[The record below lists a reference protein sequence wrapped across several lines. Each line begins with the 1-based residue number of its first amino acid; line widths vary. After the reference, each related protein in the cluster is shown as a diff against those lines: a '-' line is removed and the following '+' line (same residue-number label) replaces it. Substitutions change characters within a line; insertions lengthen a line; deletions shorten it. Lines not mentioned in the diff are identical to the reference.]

1 MARPNFIRLNPR
13 AEISMP
19 KHSLSNHA
27 HLEGYAEQCRRRVD
41 ACLQQIVNTST
52 TDQPDYGLLRQAM
65 SYSLFGGG
73 KRIRPMLAYAACEA
87 LGGNLKQADPAA
99 CAVELIHAYSLV
111 HDDLP
116 AMDDDDL
123 RRGKPTCHKAFDE
136 AAAIL
141 AGDALQALAFEVLA
155 QCACLPEADV
165 PADIRLQQISTL
177 AEASGRHGMVGGQ
190 ALDLAAVG
198 QPLTL
203 SELENMHRCK
213 TGALIRASIQLGALA
228 SGCSDREKL
237 KQLDDY
243 AKAIGLAF
251 QIQDDIIDV
260 SSDTETLGK
269 RQGSDQSQQKPTYV
283 SLLGLKGAKKKA
295 DELHGRA
302 LNALISFDA
311 RAFPLRSLAEFIVSR
326 NH

>member
-1 MARPNFIRLNPR
+1 
-13 AEISMP
+13 MP
-19 KHSLSNHA
+19 KHSLSSHA
-27 HLEGYAEQCRRRVD
+27 HLEGYAEQCRQRVD
-41 ACLQQIVNTST
+41 ECLQQIVMTSVA
-52 TDQPDYGLLRQAM
+52 DKPDHGSLQQAM
-65 SYSLFGGG
+65 AYSLFSGG
-73 KRIRPMLAYAACEA
+73 KRIRPMLVYAACEA
-87 LGGNLKQADPAA
+87 LGGDLQQADPAA

-155 QCACLPEADV
+155 QRACLPDADV
-165 PADIRLQQISTL
+165 PFDIRLQQIAALS
-177 AEASGRHGMVGGQ
+177 EASGRHGMVGGQ

-198 QPLTL
+198 KPLTL
-203 SELENMHRCK
+203 SELENMHQCK
-213 TGALIRASIQLGALA
+213 TGALIRASIRLGALA
-228 SGCSDREKL
+228 SGCSDNEKL
-237 KQLDDY
+237 RQLDDY
-243 AKAIGLAF
+243 ARAIGLAF

-269 RQGSDQSQQKPTYV
+269 QQGSDQSQEKPTYV
-283 SLLGLKGAKKKA
+283 SLLGLKGAEEKA
-295 DELHGRA
+295 SELHGRA
-302 LNALISFDA
+302 LNALTGFDS